1 MLNIEINI
9 QVTVCV
15 KKMRVSLQM
24 HMLIIKIPFPCFKFN
39 LKTIFFKMWHYQ
51 KHGGRSM
58 QAALSY
64 FQCDWNLPC
73 ILPLV
78 CSQIFRSD
86 HVKSTGVIL

>member
-39 LKTIFFKMWHYQ
+39 LKTIFLRCGIIRNM
-51 KHGGRSM
+51 G
-58 QAALSY
+58 AD
-64 FQCDWNLPC
+64 QCKL
-73 ILPLV
+73 L
-78 CSQIFRSD
+78 
-86 HVKSTGVIL
+86 